1 MDMPTKLINVG
12 EKFKRQNFPNSPAIQ
27 PPDYTA
33 YAFGAKKIGL
43 ICQDG
48 LAKRKLDAE
57 VLKKHVLVGLN
68 KPYGG
73 KGTFELIHE
82 VKPIPTNKK
91 EAPPNVGF
99 LTGVDKFF
107 DWINRVLK

>member
-1 MDMPTKLINVG
+1 MDMPTKLIDVG
-12 EKFKRQNFPNSPAIQ
+12 EKFKRQNLPNTPTLQA
-27 PPDYTA
+27 PYYTA
-33 YAFGAKKIGL
+33 YPLGAKKIGL

-57 VLKKHVLVGLN
+57 VLKKHVMTN

-73 KGTFELIHE
+73 KGTFELVHE

-91 EAPPNVGF
+91 EAPPNVGV
-99 LTGVDKFF
+99 LTAVDKFF